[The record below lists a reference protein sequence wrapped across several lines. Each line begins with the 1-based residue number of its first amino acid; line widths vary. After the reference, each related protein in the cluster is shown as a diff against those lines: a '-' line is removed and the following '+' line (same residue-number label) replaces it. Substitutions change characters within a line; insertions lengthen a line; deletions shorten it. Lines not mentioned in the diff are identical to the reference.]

1 MQGTFPKME
10 HRYILGINLIHKSP
24 LEQNVLGVVVGCPMQ
39 VKYYRHDHLY
49 PLCFCFNLNFHL
61 LAPATITFW
70 ASIF

>member
-24 LEQNVLGVVVGCPMQ
+24 LEQNVLGVVVGFPMQ
-39 VKYYRHDHLY
+39 VKYYRHDDLY
-49 PLCFCFNLNFHL
+49 PLCFCFNLNFLL